1 LHFINKIP
9 YLHPLNQ
16 TIFKLNHLTM
26 KKLFVVLFVM
36 ATGVLSVSAQDAATA
51 SGPITSKR
59 GFQILPEAGDWSV
72 SFDAIPVLNYVGNA
86 MSLAGTTIYSD
97 FPSTQAITVR
107 KFNDAN
113 NAYRGMVR
121 FDLGST
127 TSKFN
132 SASDD
137 PAAAAGTTVE
147 DKRSAKNSDIQ
158 LGFGIEKR
166 KGLSRVQGIYGAM
179 VMIGKTGS
187 SDKYTYG
194 NAFSATNTTP
204 TSNNFNGNAT
214 FPGTRTTETKTS
226 SGFSFGVV
234 GFIGAEY
241 FIAPKLSIGAE
252 FQWGPSFSSNGKLD
266 TTTETWDGAT
276 NTVKS
281 TTTTTAGGSSMGFF
295 TNVAGVSTGAINL
308 NFFF

>member
-1 LHFINKIP
+1 
-9 YLHPLNQ
+9 
-16 TIFKLNHLTM
+16 M

-59 GFQILPEAGDWSV
+59 GYQILPEAGDWSI

-86 MSLAGTTIYSD
+86 MSFGGTTISSAFPYSN
-97 FPSTQAITVR
+97 TITVR

-132 SASDD
+132 SASND
-137 PAAAAGTTVE
+137 PAATAGTTVE
-147 DKRSAKNSDIQ
+147 DKQSVKNSDIVI
-158 LGFGIEKR
+158 GAGIEKR
-166 KGLSRVQGIYGAM
+166 KGISRVQGVYGAM
-179 VMIGKTGS
+179 AVINFGRGS
-187 SDKYTYG
+187 NGTQKYTYG
-194 NAFSATNTTP
+194 NAISSTNQTP
-204 TSNNFNGNAT
+204 TFHDFGSNDLGGGSRVTKSTTSNG
-214 FPGTRTTETKTS
+214 FGIGVL
-226 SGFSFGVV
+226 GFV
-234 GFIGAEY
+234 GAEY

-252 FQWGPSFSSNGKLD
+252 FQWGPSIQMNGKSTVESEAWD
-266 TTTETWDGAT
+266 GVNNVVKTTTTETAGSSSMGFST
-276 NTVKS
+276 NI
-281 TTTTTAGGSSMGFF
+281 AGGSS
-295 TNVAGVSTGAINL
+295 GAINL